1 MMGQSMGHSV
11 VTMVTHCHVQ
21 FQGLGMEPI
30 IIKMGNSIKSNID
43 YMYNIHL
50 EKTCTSDLK

>member
-21 FQGLGMEPI
+21 FQGLGMEPVI
-30 IIKMGNSIKSNID
+30 VKMGNSIKSNID

-50 EKTCTSDLK
+50 